1 MKKLINKLRTPFICA
16 GFVALASSAQSASC
30 TSTTTFNTAGLYEE
44 ISGWD
49 YKTCEYTPEKVA
61 IRLYKIGLCTS
72 APTPSDTSSCSLV
85 FESTAGEL
93 IELGTG
99 SSIQVD
105 ASVSLS
111 EGSYTNA
118 LIVLGNTF
126 GIKASI
132 EFDTPRTASDGST
145 GTICYSNGPY
155 DEISQ
160 IYDNVSCGAT
170 NQAAYSW
177 ETLKALPDSVNGTLA
192 LNAYL
197 NAIFPGENNTTTNN
211 LYLLDSNQS
220 LSTVTIAQVQNN
232 ELVFTD
238 MSLVDRA
245 YILADQA
252 FNSPVQISP
261 NTKTIDLG
269 ISVTDAAEF
278 GFTSDTAEP
287 NDGYVCSNNNGEG
300 CIADVVFSG
309 LQLEVEITN

>member
-1 MKKLINKLRTPFICA
+1 M
-16 GFVALASSAQSASC
+16 
-30 TSTTTFNTAGLYEE
+30 
-44 ISGWD
+44 
-49 YKTCEYTPEKVA
+49 
-61 IRLYKIGLCTS
+61 
-72 APTPSDTSSCSLV
+72 
-85 FESTAGEL
+85 
-93 IELGTG
+93 
-99 SSIQVD
+99 
-105 ASVSLS
+105 
-111 EGSYTNA
+111 
-118 LIVLGNTF
+118 
-126 GIKASI
+126 
-132 EFDTPRTASDGST
+132 
-145 GTICYSNGPY
+145 
-155 DEISQ
+155 
-160 IYDNVSCGAT
+160 
-170 NQAAYSW
+170 
-177 ETLKALPDSVNGTLA
+177 KALPDSVNGTLA

-300 CIADVVFSG
+300 CIADVVFSW